1 MIPIFQITY
10 YPAVFWTLIA
20 LQYIHPFHESCC
32 NKLHEKSLSQCHR
45 HNLKTLFLKSYLSTN
60 LTPNLKN
67 SYFCSFCESQTR
79 TIFHS
84 IQSSLVLQVWQTHVT
99 DVKVLKRLSIS
110 SVVFSCAQMLIFSAF
125 LDTDGLIKISGAV
138 LFSLRMMH
146 YHRVEIAL
154 ELALGRVVIFVDKS
168 SFVAM
173 LWRGLLCYDGLK
185 KIINVFRELWI
196 LEKIFWVKK
205 S

>member
-1 MIPIFQITY
+1 MSHKR
-10 YPAVFWTLIA
+10 A
-20 LQYIHPFHESCC
+20 L
-32 NKLHEKSLSQCHR
+32 L
-45 HNLKTLFLKSYLSTN
+45 
-60 LTPNLKN
+60 
-67 SYFCSFCESQTR
+67 
-79 TIFHS
+79 FHS

-125 LDTDGLIKISGAV
+125 LDTDGLIKISGAI

-168 SFVAM
+168 SLVDV
-173 LWRGLLCYDGLK
+173 LWREVPYKNNKCVSR
-185 KIINVFRELWI
+185 IINFEKKYFDFKQFKNVCFYYLLNEFRQSSHYSI
-196 LEKIFWVKK
+196 L
-205 S
+205 